1 MHPAFIEALAS
12 QRIAAM
18 QAAAVSR
25 HRVTGQ
31 AGHRVTGRASSQP
44 LRQRFGW
51 VLIQVGLRLAIRRA
65 RT

>member
-1 MHPAFIEALAS
+1 MHPAFIQALAR

-18 QAAAVSR
+18 RAAPVSR

-31 AGHRVTGRASSQP
+31 ASTQPLQP

-51 VLIQVGLRLAIRRA
+51 VLIQIGLRLAVRQA

>member
-1 MHPAFIEALAS
+1 MHPALIETLAR
-12 QRIAAM
+12 QRIVAMRAAP
-18 QAAAVSR
+18 VSR

-31 AGHRVTGRASSQP
+31 ASTQPLQP

-51 VLIQVGLRLAIRRA
+51 VLVQVGLRLAVRQA

>member
-1 MHPAFIEALAS
+1 MHPALIETLAR

-18 QAAAVSR
+18 RAAPVSR

-31 AGHRVTGRASSQP
+31 ASTQPLQPLQP

-51 VLIQVGLRLAIRRA
+51 FLVQVGLRLAVRQA

>member
-1 MHPAFIEALAS
+1 MHPAFIEALTR

-18 QAAAVSR
+18 RAAPVSR
-25 HRVTGQ
+25 HPVTGQ
-31 AGHRVTGRASSQP
+31 ASTQP

-51 VLIQVGLRLAIRRA
+51 ALVQVGLRLAVRQA